1 MPRARF
7 FILLL
12 VVTAILL
19 ACQYWL
25 GTLNQPLIDDHEFRQ
40 TQTALTSLFIEPSL
54 NGILNY
60 ETPVLGAPWSIP
72 FEFPLFQLLAAR
84 LADISGLS
92 LSASGRLLSV
102 LFGLGCIWPAANLMH
117 RYGLRNLAMGIFTI
131 LYLTSSIYLYWNRSF
146 LIESTALFF
155 TLVSLDSY
163 SQLRHKHEDANI
175 YIGLKVSVFAISLSL
190 ALLVKATTALPALAL
205 MAGDWVWKNKTGLTS
220 RREIG
225 NQLIVGCSMLLAFFM
240 MTWWTHHADAL
251 KELNP
256 LGANLTSRAL
266 QSWNFGAPS
275 LRWQPELWQG
285 VVVNRMLTPMAALPI
300 TAIIAVGTWISTST
314 TKLFIIACIYLAIS
328 PLLIFTSLH
337 ITHPYYQTSNQ
348 VFLLMAIAGA
358 ASSTINLPGKKN
370 IIRLF
375 TIAILAILTA
385 SSLLTFK
392 VNYLAA
398 SLKTKS
404 EKTLIGNRIQE
415 ATPSNSGILVFGD
428 DWSSA
433 FAYHSKRRAFTLPN
447 WKTGLDSSK
456 IMKNPSEYIGDMPL
470 GAIVSRDPI
479 SNNALPANCTASIDS
494 YIKTWHFYLCKPLK
508 PTALTNIR
516 STHKP

>member
-1 MPRARF
+1 MPKARF

-72 FEFPLFQLLAAR
+72 FEFPLFQLLAAQ
-84 LADISGLS
+84 LEDISGLS

-102 LFGLGCIWPAANLMH
+102 LFGLGCIWPATNLMH
-117 RYGLRNLAMGIFTI
+117 RHGLGYLAMGIFTI

-146 LIESTALFF
+146 LIESAALFF
-155 TLVSLDSY
+155 TLASLDCY
-163 SQLRHKHEDANI
+163 SQLRNRHEDVNMYNGI
-175 YIGLKVSVFAISLSL
+175 KVSAFAIILSL
-190 ALLVKATTALPALAL
+190 ALLVKVTTALPAMAL
-205 MAGDWVWKNKTGLTS
+205 MTGDWIWKNKTGLTS
-220 RREIG
+220 RRDIKK
-225 NQLIVGCSMLLAFFM
+225 QIIVGCSMIFAFCLM
-240 MTWWTHHADAL
+240 YWWNHHADAL
-251 KELNP
+251 KLLNP
-256 LGANLTSRAL
+256 MGANLTSKATIA
-266 QSWNFGAPS
+266 WNFGAPS
-275 LRWQPELWQG
+275 LRLQPELWQG

-300 TAIIAVGTWISTST
+300 SAIIAVGTWVSART

-337 ITHPYYQTSNQ
+337 ITHPYYQASNQ

-370 IIRLF
+370 IIKLF
-375 TIAILAILTA
+375 TIAILAIFTA

-479 SNNALPANCTASIDS
+479 SNNTLPANCAASIDS